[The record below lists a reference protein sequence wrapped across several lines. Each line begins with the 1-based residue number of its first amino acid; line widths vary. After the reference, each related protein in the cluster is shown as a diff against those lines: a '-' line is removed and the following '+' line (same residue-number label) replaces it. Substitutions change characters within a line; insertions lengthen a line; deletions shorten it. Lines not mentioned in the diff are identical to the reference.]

1 MCVCLCPLEWLFE
14 CVDVCVCICM
24 YVCMHVYVCIGPVA
38 VKRLPVYTVGLSSAE
53 VSGYQSHRD
62 WHGLLTT
69 ARCRTSGLVFQLA
82 NTTATGHTV
91 KEEEEEEQEEE
102 KRAVGNS
109 TAT

>member
-1 MCVCLCPLEWLFE
+1 MF
-14 CVDVCVCICM
+14 VCV
-24 YVCMHVYVCIGPVA
+24 YLYVCIGPVA
-38 VKRLPVYTVGLSSAE
+38 GKRLLVYTVGLSSAE

-91 KEEEEEEQEEE
+91 KEEEEEEQ
-102 KRAVGNS
+102 
-109 TAT
+109 